1 MQFFLIPFIIS
12 FIISASFLVLFVLL
26 NKKKN
31 FNDVRTSDRHIHN
44 HDISRFGGVALII
57 SFIATLI
64 LNNALVITTPL
75 KGILFASVF
84 ILIFGI
90 IDDMIEIS
98 WKIQL
103 FFQVAIIFFVYFMGV
118 RLQYIT
124 NPFGGIFL
132 FDGQL
137 KYFIGFF
144 IILAWMLIIINS
156 MNWIDGID
164 GASSGITLIGG
175 AAVFILS
182 LRPEVNQPPIGII
195 TASLVGGVLALM
207 FFNFYPAKIL
217 AGTSGSLFMG
227 FMLAVLAVF
236 AGAKIATTLLIM
248 AVPVIDAFW
257 VIIERIRS
265 KSSIFSADK
274 RHLHFRLIE
283 LGWSQRKICFF
294 YYAITVFIAILAL
307 NTRTVGKTATFIL
320 FVIAML
326 SMIILIKNKTSNKI

>member
-1 MQFFLIPFIIS
+1 
-12 FIISASFLVLFVLL
+12 
-26 NKKKN
+26 
-31 FNDVRTSDRHIHN
+31 
-44 HDISRFGGVALII
+44 
-57 SFIATLI
+57 
-64 LNNALVITTPL
+64 
-75 KGILFASVF
+75 
-84 ILIFGI
+84 
-90 IDDMIEIS
+90 MIEIS